1 MPWSTGVRGTLSAMP
16 ASRSGFTLVE
26 LIVALVL
33 LGVGGATLATALVGE
48 RRLRELATVESGIAI
63 AARERLAWLAARR
76 CDAGLG
82 GRRVERWGE
91 ERWAASPSGGAWTLG
106 DTLAPNGARVPVL
119 IFTRVAC
126 PA

>member
-1 MPWSTGVRGTLSAMP
+1 MRWSTGVCGTLFAMT
-16 ASRSGFTLVE
+16 AARSGFTLVE

-48 RRLRELATVESGIAI
+48 RRLRELAAVESGIAL
-63 AARERLAWLAARR
+63 AAGERLAWLAVRR

-91 ERWAASPSGGAWTLG
+91 ERWAASPRDGAWSLG

-119 IFTRVAC
+119 IVTRVAC